1 LTATPRQ
8 ARIASIVTI
17 AAIVA
22 FLLAGGTVISAL
34 AGPIFLLPFAL
45 VPLMAG
51 IGILRRRAWS
61 AWGFAL
67 YTFAQ
72 LLPVSI
78 ALLRSSSL
86 STLPPGAVG
95 AVVLAALLI
104 PLFLV
109 AGKSLGRAGT
119 QNGRAWPWIAVSAL
133 TALPIL
139 FFRVFD
145 VPTAT
150 MENTLLAGDRILVQH
165 FPRPRPARGDLIVFT
180 YPIDRRQT
188 FVKRVIGIAGDRIRI
203 TNKIVYRN
211 GTAIEE
217 PYAVHKTDYV
227 DAYRDNF
234 PSEPDVTLYSPAKE
248 MLREH
253 VSNGE
258 VVVPDGKYF
267 VLGDNRDLSLDSRYW
282 GFIGS
287 GDLIGRPWLIYDS
300 EDPPSLVT
308 VNRRV
313 RWGRLFKLL

>member
-1 LTATPRQ
+1 
-8 ARIASIVTI
+8 
-17 AAIVA
+17 
-22 FLLAGGTVISAL
+22 
-34 AGPIFLLPFAL
+34 
-45 VPLMAG
+45 
-51 IGILRRRAWS
+51 
-61 AWGFAL
+61 
-67 YTFAQ
+67 
-72 LLPVSI
+72 
-78 ALLRSSSL
+78 
-86 STLPPGAVG
+86 
-95 AVVLAALLI
+95 
-104 PLFLV
+104 
-109 AGKSLGRAGT
+109 
-119 QNGRAWPWIAVSAL
+119 
-133 TALPIL
+133 
-139 FFRVFD
+139 
-145 VPTAT
+145 
-150 MENTLLAGDRILVQH
+150 
-165 FPRPRPARGDLIVFT
+165 LIVFT

-188 FVKRVIGIAGDRIRI
+188 FVKRVIGVAGDRIRI

-234 PSEPDVTLYSPAKE
+234 PSEPDVTLYAPAKE